1 MMHADFFQKLDNPA
15 WYALAETHQP
25 FAVGNASL
33 KRYQKDIVSFF
44 AFDHAEENALSQLDG
59 FTDAGETFFI
69 IGSLSALPPNYHI
82 ETRLSCVQ
90 MFCFKLTNLPP
101 ATGNIE
107 QLEQN
112 DEQQMLALINLVQ
125 PGYFLPGTR
134 LMGDYFGIWQNGELV
149 AVTGER
155 MRMHGLTEI
164 SAVVTHPDF
173 TGRLYAQQLVAHVS
187 KKNIDAGIVPFLH
200 VAESNERAIGIYQR
214 LGFTWRRI
222 IDFWKI
228 RRME

>member
-1 MMHADFFQKLDNPA
+1 MMQADIFQKLDNPA

-25 FAVGNASL
+25 FAVGNHNL
-33 KRYQKDIVSFF
+33 KRYRKDIVSFI
-44 AFDHAEENALSQLDG
+44 AYDHAEENALSELDRL
-59 FTDAGETFFI
+59 TDADETFFI
-69 IGSLSALPPNYHI
+69 IGNLPNLPPNYII
-82 ETRLSCVQ
+82 ETRLSCDQ
-90 MFCFKLTNLPP
+90 MICLALANLPP
-101 ATGNIE
+101 FTAVIE

-112 DEQQMLALINLVQ
+112 DEQQMLVLINLVQ

-134 LMGDYFGIWQNGELV
+134 LIGDYYGIRQNGALV

-155 MRMHGLTEI
+155 MRMNGLTEI
-164 SAVVTHPDF
+164 SAVVTHPGF
-173 TGRLYAQQLVAHVS
+173 TGRKYAQQLVAHVA
-187 KKNIDAGIVPFLH
+187 KKNIDAGIIPFLH

-214 LGFTWRRI
+214 LGFTKRRI

>member
-1 MMHADFFQKLDNPA
+1 MMHADFFHKLDNPA

-25 FAVGNASL
+25 FAIGSVSL
-33 KRYQKDIVSFF
+33 KRYHKNIVSFF
-44 AFDHAEENALSQLDG
+44 AYDQAEENALSELDG

-69 IGSLSALPPNYHI
+69 IGNLPALPPHYHI

-90 MFCFKLTNLPP
+90 MICFILTNQPLPT
-101 ATGNIE
+101 ADIE
-107 QLEQN
+107 LLEPN
-112 DEQQMLALINLVQ
+112 DEPEMLELINLVQ

-134 LMGDYFGIWQNGELV
+134 LMGDYYGIRQNGELV

-173 TGRLYAQQLVAHVS
+173 TGRQYAQQLVANVS
-187 KKNIDAGIVPFLH
+187 NKNIDAGIIPFLH
-200 VAESNERAIGIYQR
+200 VSESNKRAIGIYQR
-214 LGFTWRRI
+214 LGFTRRRI

>member
-1 MMHADFFQKLDNPA
+1 MMPDDLFLKLDNPA
-15 WYALAETHQP
+15 WYALAETHRP
-25 FAVGNASL
+25 FAVGSVSL

-44 AFDHAEENALSQLDG
+44 AYDQAEENALSELDG
-59 FTDAGETFFI
+59 LTDAGETFFI
-69 IGSLSALPPNYHI
+69 IGNIPALPPNYQI
-82 ETRLSCVQ
+82 ESRLSCVQ
-90 MFCFKLTNLPP
+90 MICFKLTNQPLPT
-101 ATGNIE
+101 AFIE
-107 QLEQN
+107 LLEPN

-134 LMGDYFGIWQNGELV
+134 LMGDYYGIRQKEELV

-164 SAVVTHPDF
+164 SAVLTHPDF
-173 TGRLYAQQLVAHVS
+173 TGRQYAQQLVVHVS
-187 KKNIDAGIVPFLH
+187 NKNIDAGIIPFLH

-214 LGFTWRRI
+214 LGFTRRRI